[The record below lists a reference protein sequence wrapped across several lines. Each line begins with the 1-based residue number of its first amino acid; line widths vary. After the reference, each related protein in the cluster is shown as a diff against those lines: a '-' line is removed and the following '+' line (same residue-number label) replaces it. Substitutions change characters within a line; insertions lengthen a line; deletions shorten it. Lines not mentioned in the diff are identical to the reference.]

1 MRAKVQN
8 ITSTRTVYYYE
19 SRVLWINNA
28 RILACFVVV
37 LLHVSAGVV
46 TGIQNT
52 DSAYW
57 WIGNVF
63 DSLSRWCIPV
73 FVMISGMLL
82 LDNAKDEPLR
92 VFYRK
97 RLSRILVPLLFW
109 TLFYLLFRYF
119 GEPLVHGKPVSILT
133 LAGSVLN
140 GVPYAHLWYLYMLVG
155 LYLLV
160 PFLRKIAWH
169 STRNELLFLCS
180 ALFALSI
187 LGEVFIS
194 YYFNIDLPATFKF
207 IFYLPYF
214 LAGYL
219 ISRTTFNP
227 SALILG
233 MVFIL
238 SVALTSVGYHYSLRP
253 DGTSNGYFYQNLSIT
268 VAPMSISIMFLL
280 KRFRVPIIS
289 PAFSDKLALLS
300 LGVYLI
306 HPFFLE
312 LLNFFGLAA
321 KSFNPLSAIPSIAIL
336 IFILASIASLLIS
349 KITLVNKI
357 IGLRG

>member
-82 LDNAKDEPLR
+82 LDKAKDEPLR

-187 LGEVFIS
+187 LGEVFLS
-194 YYFNIDLPATFKF
+194 YYFNIIRPREAKGRSMLLFSSFRSLVSSP
-207 IFYLPYF
+207 LR
-214 LAGYL
+214 L
-219 ISRTTFNP
+219 
-227 SALILG
+227 
-233 MVFIL
+233 L
-238 SVALTSVGYHYSLRP
+238 SQGLQGRSLHYS
-253 DGTSNGYFYQNLSIT
+253 Q
-268 VAPMSISIMFLL
+268 A
-280 KRFRVPIIS
+280 
-289 PAFSDKLALLS
+289 ALLS
-300 LGVYLI
+300 WKV
-306 HPFFLE
+306 
-312 LLNFFGLAA
+312 
-321 KSFNPLSAIPSIAIL
+321 LSSARKWQAIRL
-336 IFILASIASLLIS
+336 
-349 KITLVNKI
+349 
-357 IGLRG
+357 